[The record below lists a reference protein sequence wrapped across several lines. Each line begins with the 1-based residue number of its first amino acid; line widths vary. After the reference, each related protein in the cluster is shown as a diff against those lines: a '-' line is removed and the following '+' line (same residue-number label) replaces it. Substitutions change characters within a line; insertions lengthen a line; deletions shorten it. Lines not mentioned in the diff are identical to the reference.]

1 MTIAIGT
8 DRTAVG
14 GPPPKGVVVAVDNHG
29 VWYFFLRFGGED
41 EIIIPVPRQDAISR
55 LAALATD
62 PDFDSVE
69 AHARVMA
76 QTFNMDVRTITTEE
90 PLELTE
96 LIKNRFIIGHNGVTA
111 VDRDAVRDIAEALR
125 SLPS

>member
-41 EIIIPVPRQDAISR
+41 EIIIPVSRQDAISR
-55 LAALATD
+55 LAVLATD

-69 AHARVMA
+69 AHAQAMA
-76 QTFNMDVRTITTEE
+76 RTFNMDARVLTTEE
-90 PLELTE
+90 LSELKE
-96 LIKNRFIIGHNGVTA
+96 LIADGFIMPCNGVMEI
-111 VDRDAVRDIAEALR
+111 DREAVRDIAEAVGNLAA
-125 SLPS
+125 